1 MRRAIVI
8 FVKHPEPGR
17 VKTRLA
23 ATVGADR
30 AAEIYRQLAAEVFS
44 RLPDDSELIAFFDPP
59 ERRAEIERWLTGLAS
74 GKPLHFFSQSPG
86 DLGTR
91 LKHAFA
97 ETFALGFDQI
107 AVIGTDCPEI
117 DAALFHET
125 WTALD
130 AGNVVLGPSEDG
142 GYYLIALA
150 GPCAPLFHEIP
161 WSTDRVLAETL
172 ARAVAE
178 NRRVHR
184 LPVRCD
190 VDTEEDW
197 RKAERRLVSA
207 RFDRPSYHMELL
219 QPIVFEP
226 LLMERVW
233 GGRRLETLLHK
244 RLPGGSRVGESW
256 EIVDRPEA
264 QSVVHEGPLHGRTLH
279 ELWTEFREAVFGTGL
294 PESERFPLL
303 FKLLDAQER
312 LSVQVHPPA
321 SVAAALGG
329 EPKTEMW
336 YFIDTQPDSDLYAGL
351 KRGVA
356 REDFVSALEEGRVAD
371 LVHRVRVHPGDAFFL
386 PSGRIHAIGEGNVI
400 FEVQQNSDTTY
411 RVFDWN
417 RLGLD
422 GKPRELHVDESLQSI
437 DFDDPE
443 PGVVEQHGETVVGC
457 EYFHVEKWILTA
469 PRTASGPGFAIFTV
483 IAGRLE
489 CAGRKFAM
497 GDFFLIPATLADR
510 ELKPLEENTT
520 VLRTTIPRAA

>member
-8 FVKHPEPGR
+8 FIKHPEPGR

-23 ATVGADR
+23 ATLGADR
-30 AAEIYRQLAAEVFS
+30 AAEIYRRLVAEVFA
-44 RLPDDSELIAFFDPP
+44 RLPDEADLIACFDPP
-59 ERRAEIERWLTGLAS
+59 ERRAEIESWLSSIAS
-74 GKPLHFFSQSPG
+74 EKPLHFLPQTPG

-91 LKHAFA
+91 LENAFA
-97 ETFALGFDQI
+97 ETFARGFDQI

-117 DAALFHET
+117 DPAIFHET

-130 AGNVVLGPSEDG
+130 TADVVLGPSEDG

-150 GPCAPLFHEIP
+150 APCPALFQKIP

-172 ARAVAE
+172 ALAAAE
-178 NRRVHR
+178 NLDVHL
-184 LPVRCD
+184 LPTRCD

-197 RKAERRLVSA
+197 RNAERRLISA
-207 RFDRPSYHMELL
+207 RPAQPFHPMELL

-244 RLPGGSRVGESW
+244 RLPVGSRVGESW

-279 ELWTEFREAVFGTGL
+279 ELWTEFREPVFGTDL
-294 PESERFPLL
+294 PDSTRFPLL

-336 YFIDTQPDSDLYAGL
+336 YFIDAQPDSDLYAGL
-351 KRGVA
+351 KRGVT
-356 REDFVSALEEGRVAD
+356 REDFLRALDEGKVAD
-371 LVHRVRVHPGDAFFL
+371 LIHRVRVRDGDAFFL

-422 GKPRELHVDESLQSI
+422 GQPRALHVDESLQSI
-437 DFDDPE
+437 DFADAE
-443 PGVVEQHGETVVGC
+443 PGVVEQRGETVVAC
-457 EYFHVEKWILTA
+457 EHFQVEKWTLTA
-469 PRTASGPGFAIFTV
+469 PRTAVGPGFAIFTV
-483 IAGRLE
+483 IAGSLE
-489 CAGRKFAM
+489 CAGRKFAI
-497 GDFFLIPATLADR
+497 GDFFLLPASLANRD
-510 ELKPLEENTT
+510 LHPLEETTT
-520 VLRTTIPRAA
+520 VLRTTIPRPA

>member
-1 MRRAIVI
+1 MRKAILI

-23 ATVGADR
+23 ATLGTER
-30 AAEIYRQLAAEVFS
+30 AAEIYRQLVAEVFS
-44 RLPDDSELIAFFDPP
+44 RLPDNAELIACFDPP
-59 ERRAEIERWLTGLAS
+59 ERRAEIGLWLSSIAS
-74 GKPLHFFSQSPG
+74 GKPLHFFPQTSG
-86 DLGTR
+86 NLGTR
-91 LKHAFA
+91 LERAFA
-97 ETFALGFDQI
+97 ETFARGFDRV

-117 DAALFHET
+117 DAAIFHET

-130 AGNVVLGPSEDG
+130 TSDVVLGPSEDG
-142 GYYLIALA
+142 GYYLLALA
-150 GPCAPLFHEIP
+150 APCPSLFQKIS
-161 WSTDRVLAETL
+161 WSTGRVLAETR
-172 ARAVAE
+172 ARAAAE
-178 NRRVHR
+178 NLRVHL
-184 LPVRCD
+184 LPMRCD

-197 RKAERRLVSA
+197 RKAERRLISA
-207 RFDRPSYHMELL
+207 RLDQPFQKMELL

-279 ELWTEFREAVFGTGL
+279 ELWMEFREPVFGAGL
-294 PESERFPLL
+294 PESARFPLL

-321 SVAAALGG
+321 AVAAALGG

-336 YFIDTQPDSDLYAGL
+336 YFIDAQPDSDLYAGL
-351 KRGVA
+351 KRGVT
-356 REDFVSALEEGRVAD
+356 REDFVAALEEGRVAD
-371 LVHRVRVHPGDAFFL
+371 LIHRVRVHPGDAFFL

-422 GKPRELHVDESLQSI
+422 GKPRALHVEESLQSI

-443 PGVVEQHGETVVGC
+443 PGVAEQHGESVAGC
-457 EYFHVEKWILTA
+457 EYFHVEKWTLST
-469 PRTASGPGFAIFTV
+469 PRAAGGPGFAIFTV
-483 IAGRLE
+483 IAGSLE

-497 GDFFLIPATLADR
+497 GDFFLIPATLANRD
-510 ELKPLEENTT
+510 LKPLEENTT
-520 VLRTTIPRAA
+520 LLRTTIPRV